1 MFLEVLEAEYL
12 RDYLVKVTFN
22 TGEIKLVDL
31 KESLQGPVFEPLK
44 DMNFFR
50 QFTIHFNTLEWQN
63 GADFAPEY
71 LFQLGKTINSQNPK

>member
-12 RDYLVKVTFN
+12 RDYLVKVKFN
-22 TGEIKLVDL
+22 TGETKLVDL

-44 DMNFFR
+44 DLNYFKK
-50 QFTIHFNTLEWQN
+50 FTIHFNTLEWQN

-71 LFQLGKTINSQNPK
+71 LFRVGKTIIS